1 MQIPLR
7 TFSVLVENMA
17 AAVQA
22 SASQLLDLA
31 VGSTFRALL
40 EANASIGL
48 WMQWLVLL
56 VLRTTRASTSTGPD
70 LDSWMADMTLTRLPA
85 SCAVGIVTFSRFTPT
100 TAALVPAGALVRSSD
115 GAQIFSV
122 SIDLQN
128 AAWSATS
135 NGYII
140 SAGSTSLDVSVVA
153 RAPGKAGNI
162 QAGTIS
168 LLASAMPGI
177 DSVTNASGTQNGI
190 DAESDAAFRVRFV
203 DFIASRSRATLSSI
217 GYAVSSVQQ
226 GLSYSIQ
233 ENVDPTGKTFLGSFV
248 VTVDDGTGFPSAV
261 LLSTI
266 QSAIDAVRPV
276 GSIFSVQAPTVMSAV
291 LSMNITVTIGTTKA
305 LVQALAG
312 NALISYVD
320 NLLIGEHLPLTKLAQ
335 IAYEASPA
343 IVNVSQVLINGN
355 ENDLVPGVTGVI
367 KTGTVAVN

>member
-1 MQIPLR
+1 MRIPLR
-7 TFSVLVENMA
+7 TFSALVENMA
-17 AAVQA
+17 AAVQG

-85 SCAVGIVTFSRFTPT
+85 SSAVGIVTFSRFTPT
-100 TAALVPAGALVRSSD
+100 TATLVPAGALVRSSD
-115 GAQIFSV
+115 GTQIFSV
-122 SIDLQN
+122 SVDLQN

-140 SAGSTSLDVSVVA
+140 PVGETSLDVSIVA
-153 RAPGKAGNI
+153 LAPGNAGNI

-168 LLASAMPGI
+168 LLASTMPGI

-203 DFIASRSRATLSSI
+203 DFIGSRSRATLSAI
-217 GYAVSSVQQ
+217 GYAVSSIQQ

-233 ENVDPTGKTFLGSFV
+233 ENVDPTGRTFLGSFV

-276 GSIFSVQAPTVMSAV
+276 GSIFSVQAPTVVSAA
-291 LSMNITVTIGTTKA
+291 LSMNIAVAIGTAKA
-305 LVQALAG
+305 PIQVLAG
-312 NALISYVD
+312 RSLISYV
-320 NLLIGEHLPLTKLAQ
+320 NSLPIGEHLPLTKLAQ
-335 IAYEASPA
+335 IAYQASSS
-343 IVNVSQVLINGN
+343 IVNVGQVLINGLA
-355 ENDLVPGVTGVI
+355 NDLVPGVSGVI

>member
-70 LDSWMADMTLTRLPA
+70 LDSWMAGMTLTRLPA

-248 VTVDDGTGFPSAV
+248 VTVDDGIGFPSAV